1 MVKPSLVK
9 IHVLSTRYRSGREI
23 KNETTGSGTIISED
37 GYIITNHHVVGH
49 AVRLLCILSNN
60 EEIEAEPVG
69 TDPLSDIAVIHLK
82 PEKNRKFPFASFG
95 DSSRVKV
102 GDRVL
107 AMGSPVSLSQ
117 SVTLGVASNIGVTIP
132 RAYQKNR
139 YRLFLDGED
148 VGSFVLW
155 IGHDAAIYPGNS
167 GGPLVNLKGEI
178 IGINEI
184 VFGLSGAIPS
194 NLAKEISTQL
204 IKDEKVTRS
213 WIGLTVQPLL
223 KHSKIKYGGLIS
235 GILEGSPSDLAG
247 FKSGDI
253 LLRIGDHPVNLR
265 YIEEMPLFRQMTA
278 TLPINTPINA
288 EITRNGKN
296 VTLTVIPVEREP
308 AQEKTIESKEWGITV
323 RNISKTAKKLL
334 RLKNQD
340 GVLITSVRP
349 GGPGGEAK
357 PVINSKDVLVKI
369 NNKKVKNVQD
379 FLTITKSLTE
389 GKKEQVPT
397 LVELNRNSQI
407 YITVINVGIKKIS
420 DQGLDVRKAWLP
432 IYTQVITR
440 EIARMMDRP
449 DLTGV
454 RVTKLMDEDYAEKTD
469 ILVGDLIVGLDGKK
483 IPAAFPEDAEIFS
496 SMIRQYRIGSKVN
509 LNLLRDK
516 EEITLSATLP
526 RSPRLAREM
535 KKYRDEEYEFTVR
548 DLSFMVKVERRWKP
562 EQTGVI
568 VEEVEPGSWAAL
580 GELSVNDLIL
590 EINKKTITDVEQF
603 REIMIHLKN
612 EKPKAIVLHILR
624 GIDHEYLELE
634 SE

>member
-1 MVKPSLVK
+1 
-9 IHVLSTRYRSGREI
+9 
-23 KNETTGSGTIISED
+23 
-37 GYIITNHHVVGH
+37 
-49 AVRLLCILSNN
+49 
-60 EEIEAEPVG
+60 
-69 TDPLSDIAVIHLK
+69 
-82 PEKNRKFPFASFG
+82 
-95 DSSRVKV
+95 
-102 GDRVL
+102 
-107 AMGSPVSLSQ
+107 MGSPVSLSQ

-132 RAYQKNR
+132 REYRKNR
-139 YRLFLDGED
+139 YSLFLDGEN

-204 IKDEKVTRS
+204 IKDGKVTRS
-213 WIGLTVQPLL
+213 WIGLKVQPLL
-223 KHSKIKYGGLIS
+223 KHSKIKYGGLINDV
-235 GILEGSPSDLAG
+235 LEGSPSNLAG

-253 LLRIGDHPVNLR
+253 LNRIGDQPVNLR
-265 YIEEMPLFRQMTA
+265 YVEEMPLFHQMTA

-296 VTLTVIPVEREP
+296 LTLTVIPVEREP

-323 RNISKTAKKLL
+323 RNISKTAKKKL

-340 GVLITSVRP
+340 GILITSVRP

-357 PVINSKDVLVKI
+357 PTINSKDVLIKI
-369 NNKKVKNVQD
+369 NNKKIKNVKD
-379 FLTITKSLTE
+379 FLAITKSLTE

-407 YITVINVGIKKIS
+407 YISVINVGIKKIR

-449 DLTGV
+449 DITGV
-454 RVTKLMDEDYAEKTD
+454 RVTKLMDEDYAGKTD
-469 ILVGDLIVGLDGKK
+469 ILVGDLIIGLDGEK
-483 IPAAFPEDAEIFS
+483 IPAAFPEDSEIFS

-548 DLSFMVKVERRWKP
+548 NLSFMVKVERRWEP
-562 EQTGVI
+562 EQTGII

-580 GELSVNDLIL
+580 GELAVNDLIL
-590 EINKKTITDVEQF
+590 EINKKTVTDVEQF
-603 REIMIHLKN
+603 REIMMHLKN
-612 EKPKAIVLHILR
+612 EKPRAIVLHILR
-624 GIDHEYLELE
+624 GIYHEYLELE